1 MGPRKVGYFISGS
14 SRLSGELG
22 AYKVEGD
29 QVFESPEKP
38 FTTTDL
44 MPAGALNSDVAMVP
58 QNAERVE
65 DNRVSD
71 RQFIGGNHNFVGV
84 ADNWIKCL
92 TPALVV
98 DDTVTV
104 FTSCLGVVPVALIQG
119 CFVVRHSRIS
129 WVWKHRRSR
138 SFLVHSQD
146 QPVRTTDLFG
156 ARPTS

>member
-1 MGPRKVGYFISGS
+1 MGPRRVGYFISGG

-22 AYKVEGD
+22 EYAVEEAR
-29 QVFESPEKP
+29 VFESPEKP
-38 FTTTDL
+38 FTTTDIV
-44 MPAGALNSDVAMVP
+44 PAGALNSDVAMVP

-71 RQFIGGNHNFVGV
+71 RQFIGRNHNFVGV

-104 FTSCLGVVPVALIQG
+104 FTSCLGVVPVAVIQG

-129 WVWKHRRSR
+129 QVWKHRGSRNWPRPLARS
-138 SFLVHSQD
+138 
-146 QPVRTTDLFG
+146 
-156 ARPTS
+156 TSPDN